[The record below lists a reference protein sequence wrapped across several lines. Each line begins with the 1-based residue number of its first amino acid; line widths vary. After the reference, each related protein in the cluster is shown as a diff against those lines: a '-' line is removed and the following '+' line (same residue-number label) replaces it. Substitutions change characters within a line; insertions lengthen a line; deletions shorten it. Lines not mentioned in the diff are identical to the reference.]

1 MGCNF
6 CSTSAMFGGKGK
18 FVNFYET
25 GQELFQIMEGMERSM
40 SVQSF
45 FVMDENFLLHRK
57 RALELMELM
66 QQHQKSW
73 SLYVFSSGRVLQ
85 SYSMEQLL
93 GLGVSWVWMGLEGED
108 NEYRKLRGVNTLELV
123 REMQA
128 NGIRVLG
135 SSIIGLENHTP
146 ENIDAAIDY
155 AIRHDTDF
163 HQFMLYTPVA
173 GTPLYDEHRNLGTL
187 YEDMDEADTHGQFQF
202 NFRHPHISRE
212 QSGEILIR
220 AFDRDFEV
228 NGPSVMRIA
237 RTLLQGWQRH
247 KNHPDARIRR
257 RIHREAEGLPSVY
270 SSALWATEVYF
281 RDRKPQ
287 LARKAAALREKF
299 NREFGLKGRIVAP
312 LGGALV
318 RLLMH
323 REEKRLNSGWTYQP
337 PLFVDRRN
345 WEMLPQT
352 E

>member
-1 MGCNF
+1 
-6 CSTSAMFGGKGK
+6 K

-25 GQELFQIMEGMERSM
+25 GQELFEIMSGMEQRM
-40 SVQSF
+40 GVQSF

-57 RALELMELM
+57 RALELLELM

-108 NEYRKLRGVNTLELV
+108 SQYHEHKLRDVNTLEMV

-146 ENIDAAIDY
+146 ENIDAVIDY
-155 AIRHDTDF
+155 AIKHDTDF
-163 HQFMLYTPVA
+163 HQFMLYTPVP
-173 GTPLYDEHRNLGTL
+173 GTPLYEEHRNLGTL
-187 YEDMDEADTHGQFQF
+187 YEDMDEADTHGQFRF
-202 NFRHPHISRE
+202 NFKHPHISRD

-220 AFDRDFEV
+220 AFNRDFDV

-237 RTLLQGWQRH
+237 RTLLQGWLRH

-257 RIHREAEGLPSVY
+257 RIHREAEGLSMAY

-281 RDRKPQ
+281 REKKPQ
-287 LARKAAALREKF
+287 LASKAAVLREKF
-299 NREFGLKGRIVAP
+299 TREFGLTGKLVAP
-312 LGGALV
+312 VGGALV
-318 RLLMH
+318 RMLMA

-345 WEMLPQT
+345 WELLPQP